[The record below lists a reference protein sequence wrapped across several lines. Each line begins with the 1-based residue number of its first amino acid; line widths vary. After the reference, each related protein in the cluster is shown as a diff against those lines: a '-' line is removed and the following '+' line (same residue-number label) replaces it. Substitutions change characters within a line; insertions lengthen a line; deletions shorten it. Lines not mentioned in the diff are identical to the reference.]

1 MQPVDFLDM
10 KKILFTLCLVLCLAP
25 TAWAGNP
32 TGKLRTLVN
41 EFRDEPGFEI
51 VDMGPLALGLI
62 RTAARAE
69 AKNDDDRKALQVFKD
84 IKRLTVLD
92 FSDTDAARKEKF
104 LRKAKR
110 ILSDEEVLMEAKDD
124 GETVRIYG
132 MSNAA
137 GDILEDVIIL
147 AGDALISVHGKIR
160 ADLVGELINQ
170 AEK

>member
-1 MQPVDFLDM
+1 M
-10 KKILFTLCLVLCLAP
+10 KKILLTLSLVLCLVP

-32 TGKLRTLVN
+32 AGKIRTLMN
-41 EFRDEPGFEI
+41 EFRDEPGFEV

-62 RTAARAE
+62 RAAARTE

-92 FSDTDAARKEKF
+92 FSDADAAHKEKF

-110 ILSDEEVLMEAKDD
+110 ILADEEMLMEAKDG

-132 MSNAA
+132 LSNAA
-137 GDILEDVIIL
+137 GDILEDIILL
-147 AGDALISVHGKIR
+147 AGDALISVRGKIR
-160 ADLVGELINQ
+160 ADLIGELVNQ

>member
-1 MQPVDFLDM
+1 MV
-10 KKILFTLCLVLCLAP
+10 LCLVP

-32 TGKLRTLVN
+32 SGKIRTLVN
-41 EFRDEPGFEI
+41 DFRDQPGFE
-51 VDMGPLALGLI
+51 VVEMGPVALGLI
-62 RTAARAE
+62 RAAARGE
-69 AKNDDDRKALQVFKD
+69 VKNDDDRKALQVFKD
-84 IKRLTVLD
+84 IKRLTILD
-92 FSDTDAARKEKF
+92 FSDADAARKEKF

-110 ILSDEEVLMEAKDD
+110 ILADEEMLMEAKDD

-132 MSNAA
+132 LSNV

>member
-1 MQPVDFLDM
+1 M
-10 KKILFTLCLVLCLAP
+10 KKILFTLCMVLCLVP
-25 TAWAGNP
+25 TAWAGTP

-62 RTAARAE
+62 RAAARTE

-92 FSDTDAARKEKF
+92 FSDADAAHKEKF

-110 ILSDEEVLMEAKDD
+110 ILADEEMLMEAKDD

-132 MSNAA
+132 LSNVS
-137 GDILEDVIIL
+137 DILEDVIIL

>member
-1 MQPVDFLDM
+1 MV
-10 KKILFTLCLVLCLAP
+10 LCLVP
-25 TAWAGNP
+25 TAWAGTP

-62 RTAARAE
+62 RAAARTE

-84 IKRLTVLD
+84 IKRLTILD
-92 FSDTDAARKEKF
+92 FSDAEASRKEKF

-110 ILSDEEVLMEAKDD
+110 VLADEEMLLEAKDD

-132 MSNAA
+132 LSNAA
-137 GDILEDVIIL
+137 GNILEDIIIL
-147 AGDALISVHGKIR
+147 AGDALISVRGKIR
-160 ADLVGELINQ
+160 ADLVGELVNQ

>member
-1 MQPVDFLDM
+1 M
-10 KKILFTLCLVLCLAP
+10 KKILLTLSLVLCLVP

-32 TGKLRTLVN
+32 AGKIRTLMN
-41 EFRDEPGFEI
+41 EFRDEPGFEV

-62 RTAARAE
+62 RAAARTE

-84 IKRLTVLD
+84 IKRLTILD
-92 FSDTDAARKEKF
+92 FSDAEASRKEKF

-110 ILSDEEVLMEAKDD
+110 VLADEEMLMEAKDD

-132 MSNAA
+132 LSNAA
-137 GDILEDVIIL
+137 GNILEDIIIL
-147 AGDALISVHGKIR
+147 AGDALISVRGKIR
-160 ADLVGELINQ
+160 ADLIGELVNQ

>member
-1 MQPVDFLDM
+1 M
-10 KKILFTLCLVLCLAP
+10 KKILLTLCLVLCLVP
-25 TAWAGNP
+25 TAWAGTP

-51 VDMGPLALGLI
+51 VHMGPLALGLI
-62 RTAARAE
+62 RAAARTE

-92 FSDTDAARKEKF
+92 FSDADAAHKEKF

-110 ILSDEEVLMEAKDD
+110 ILADEEMLMEAKDD

-132 MSNAA
+132 LSNV

>member
-1 MQPVDFLDM
+1 MV
-10 KKILFTLCLVLCLAP
+10 LCLVP
-25 TAWAGNP
+25 TAWAGTP

-62 RTAARAE
+62 RAAARTE

-92 FSDTDAARKEKF
+92 FSDADAAHKEKF

-110 ILSDEEVLMEAKDD
+110 ILADEEMLMEAKDD

-132 MSNAA
+132 LSNVS
-137 GDILEDVIIL
+137 DILEDVIIL
-147 AGDALISVHGKIR
+147 AGDALISVHGKSR